1 MNELDAPQ
9 GEIGTPAAPGG
20 PQATPASSEP
30 AAPAAPAKPS
40 FTYEEDRSNW
50 VPSHRIREATQA
62 QQKLERDLQFERQR
76 VAALSGVQPPT
87 APVSREDQELQAE
100 FYAKFPKLAKLQDK
114 ADKLDALLERLGDF
128 DPTSVATAQDHYF
141 EQMGVQTLSR
151 LDSLA
156 ESEIGGTLSPFAQ
169 QMLHNNFGVW
179 VAGDPAKIQRY
190 ERQDPKLLSDF
201 ITEYRTGI
209 LDPFRRKV
217 TTAQQPQHERA
228 RRLPQQG
235 GSGAQLPTGRPGVL
249 KPSDTDDY
257 HSAAFRAMQES
268 GR

>member
-1 MNELDAPQ
+1 MGELDALQ
-9 GEIGTPAAPGG
+9 GEIGTPAAPSG
-20 PQATPASSEP
+20 PQATPASP
-30 AAPAAPAKPS
+30 APAAPTAPAQPS

-50 VPSHRIREATQA
+50 VPSHRIREESQA
-62 QQKLERDLQFERQR
+62 RQRLERELQYERQR
-76 VAALSGVQPPT
+76 VAALSGVQPP
-87 APVSREDQELQAE
+87 AEPVSQADAELQRE
-100 FYAKFPKLAKLQDK
+100 FFATFPKLAKLQEK
-114 ADKLDALLERLGDF
+114 ADKLDALLERLDGF

-141 EQMGVQTLSR
+141 EQMGVQTLTR

-179 VAGDPAKIQRY
+179 VADHPAKIQRY

-217 TTAQQPQHERA
+217 TTASQPQHERA

-235 GSGAQLPTGRPGVL
+235 GSGAQLPTGRPSAL
-249 KPSDTDDY
+249 KPGDTDDY
-257 HSAAFRAMQES
+257 HSAAFRSMQES